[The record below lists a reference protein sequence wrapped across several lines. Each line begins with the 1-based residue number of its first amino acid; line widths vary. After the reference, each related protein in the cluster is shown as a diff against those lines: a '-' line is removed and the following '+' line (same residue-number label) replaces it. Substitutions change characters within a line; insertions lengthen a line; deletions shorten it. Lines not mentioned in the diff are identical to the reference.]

1 MTKNI
6 KLGKVFIKH
15 FKARVEGNRN
25 LESKFRERVALFLED
40 RQSPTLKD
48 HKLSG
53 KLNNHRSFSITGDYR
68 VVYIEEEKEILFL
81 FVDIGTHNQVY
92 K

>member
-6 KLGKVFIKH
+6 ILGKVFIKH
-15 FKARVEGNRN
+15 FKARIEGHQN

-40 RQSPTLKD
+40 RQNPTLKD

-53 KLNNHRSFSITGDYR
+53 RLNKHRSFSITGDYR
-68 VVYIEEEKEILFL
+68 VVYLEEEREILFL